1 MKFRYKVVII
11 NIILL
16 SLGIGTVGFFMIH
29 RNFQLALDAQIKT
42 SIEENN
48 LLQSTI
54 EYRLLDTI
62 NSSPSNLVYQMKNLS
77 ADVVG
82 KMGGNNK
89 GVYVFYD
96 GAEVVHSA
104 ADDNK
109 LSCPEELWS
118 TAVIGQKQYMITKE
132 SGRYYLFSCST
143 SLVQDKMMNII
154 NARDITETYQLVET
168 ERRYFVLLLGIV
180 VFCCTVAVFV
190 ITYLLTKPL
199 ETLNRASRKF
209 GEGDYESRVHLRS
222 HDEVGTLAQTYNQMA
237 DAVCEH
243 MDELQGMVTRQEQ
256 FVADFTHEVKTPM
269 TTIIGYADML
279 RSKEMKRENQVL
291 AASYI
296 FHEGKR
302 LEAMSMKLFEFIYTK
317 HRKIEFQPIS
327 VVSFMQEVTES
338 VTPIL
343 AQKNQTIVCT
353 TVEARIEGDSNLL
366 KSAFINIIDNARKA
380 SEQGSEIWFFAK
392 QTDDGVQIG
401 VQDFGVGISE
411 EHLQRIFDEFY
422 MVDKSRSRK
431 EGGAGLG
438 LSLAASIVESHGEKL
453 EIESTVG
460 EGTTMWVVFHEK
472 NLTEQ

>member
-1 MKFRYKVVII
+1 
-11 NIILL
+11 
-16 SLGIGTVGFFMIH
+16 MIR

-132 SGRYYLFSCST
+132 AGRYYLFSCST

-154 NARDITETYQLVET
+154 NARDITETYQLVEN

-180 VFCCTVAVFV
+180 VLCCTVAVFV

-199 ETLNRASRKF
+199 ETLNRASKKF

-302 LEAMSMKLFEFIYTK
+302 LEAMSMKLFDFIYTK

-343 AQKNQTIVCT
+343 AQKNQTLVCT

-380 SEQGSEIWFFAK
+380 SEQGSEIRFFAK
-392 QTDDGVQIG
+392 QTYDGVQIG

>member
-1 MKFRYKVVII
+1 M
-11 NIILL
+11 
-16 SLGIGTVGFFMIH
+16 
-29 RNFQLALDAQIKT
+29 
-42 SIEENN
+42 
-48 LLQSTI
+48 
-54 EYRLLDTI
+54 
-62 NSSPSNLVYQMKNLS
+62 
-77 ADVVG
+77 
-82 KMGGNNK
+82 
-89 GVYVFYD
+89 
-96 GAEVVHSA
+96 
-104 ADDNK
+104 
-109 LSCPEELWS
+109 
-118 TAVIGQKQYMITKE
+118 
-132 SGRYYLFSCST
+132 
-143 SLVQDKMMNII
+143 
-154 NARDITETYQLVET
+154 
-168 ERRYFVLLLGIV
+168 
-180 VFCCTVAVFV
+180 

-199 ETLNRASRKF
+199 ETLNRASKKF